1 MVSYCYPPHPLIALI
16 GLCTNFW
23 EGICISSDV
32 IRIHVYINGLSSPRS
47 AWAME
52 TQTRDS
58 MSKVVWE
65 MTIIC
70 SLSCI
75 FFLWNILFWRLR
87 VSKVWRF
94 SVVSCLVLIHST
106 QVSLRDMMG
115 LTNHLEMEVVSWYIF
130 AAYNVDFVVFSPFFY
145 TFIRRKFPFMNM
157 IERTMSSI
165 GDLYLYRKER
175 KIDKNTK
182 WSQDGILEC
191 TNNSSLSK
199 PDIFL

>member
-1 MVSYCYPPHPLIALI
+1 MHQNSNCNGIYDFSYFLVSSSLVRKHPTYSGQYIFLYRTLVTCPFLLMVSYCYPPHPLIALI

-130 AAYNVDFVVFSPFFY
+130 AAYNVDFVVFPPSF
-145 TFIRRKFPFMNM
+145 TLLSVGNFPSW
-157 IERTMSSI
+157 I
-165 GDLYLYRKER
+165 
-175 KIDKNTK
+175 
-182 WSQDGILEC
+182 W
-191 TNNSSLSK
+191 
-199 PDIFL
+199 